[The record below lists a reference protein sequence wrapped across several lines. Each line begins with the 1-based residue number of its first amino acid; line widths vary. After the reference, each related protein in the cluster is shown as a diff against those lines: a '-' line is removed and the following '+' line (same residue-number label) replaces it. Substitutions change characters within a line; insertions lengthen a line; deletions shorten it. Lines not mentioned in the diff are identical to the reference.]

1 MRQAATVLIITAIIG
16 FIFADAAMA
25 GRIGRRQVRQ
35 HERIRQGV
43 NSGQLTCRET
53 RMLMREQRRIQ
64 KAKIRAFHDGELT
77 PRERLRI
84 EKKLDVA
91 SRHIYRLKHNDHAR

>member
-43 NSGQLTCRET
+43 NSVD
-53 RMLMREQRRIQ
+53 IV
-64 KAKIRAFHDGELT
+64 AVGEVSLV
-77 PRERLRI
+77 
-84 EKKLDVA
+84 D
-91 SRHIYRLKHNDHAR
+91 